1 MKVSGANSVGS
12 TAGAA
17 RPKAA
22 DAGGGDFRLPTA
34 TATNAASQASPT
46 AGVSGVMSLDA
57 LIALQDVGGPLER
70 KRRAV
75 GRAGRLLDILDGV
88 KVGLL
93 SGELSTGDLDR
104 LKRAIRDQR
113 DQTDEPELEGLLDEI
128 ETRAEVELAKLEQ
141 SRRVT

>member
-12 TAGAA
+12 TASGA

-22 DAGGGDFRLPTA
+22 GAAGDGFRLPSTA
-34 TATNAASQASPT
+34 STSATSQAGPT
-46 AGVSGVMSLDA
+46 TGVSGVMSLDA

-70 KRRAV
+70 RRRAV

-88 KVGLL
+88 KLGLL
-93 SGELSTGDLDR
+93 SGELSLGDLDR

-113 DQTDEPELEGLLDEI
+113 DQTDEPALEGVLDEI

-141 SRRVT
+141 SRRVS

>member
-1 MKVSGANSVGS
+1 
-12 TAGAA
+12 
-17 RPKAA
+17 
-22 DAGGGDFRLPTA
+22 
-34 TATNAASQASPT
+34 
-46 AGVSGVMSLDA
+46 MSLDA

-88 KVGLL
+88 KMGLL
-93 SGELSTGDLDR
+93 SGELNAGDLDR

-113 DQTDEPELEGLLDEI
+113 DQTDEPELEGVLDEI

-141 SRRVT
+141 SRRAP

>member
-1 MKVSGANSVGS
+1 MKVSGANSVGAP
-12 TAGAA
+12 AGAA

-22 DAGGGDFRLPTA
+22 GAAGEGFRLPTA
-34 TATNAASQASPT
+34 AATNTASQASPT
-46 AGVSGVMSLDA
+46 SGVAGVMSLDA

-88 KVGLL
+88 KMGLL
-93 SGELSTGDLDR
+93 SGELNAGDLDR

-113 DQTDEPELEGLLDEI
+113 DQTDEPELEGVLNEI

-141 SRRVT
+141 SRRAP